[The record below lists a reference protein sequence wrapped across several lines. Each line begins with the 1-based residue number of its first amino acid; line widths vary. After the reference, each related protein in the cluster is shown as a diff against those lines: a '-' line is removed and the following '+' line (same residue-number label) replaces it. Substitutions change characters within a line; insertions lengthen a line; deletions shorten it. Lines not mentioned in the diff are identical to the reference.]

1 MSEAVVQ
8 WLNEIKSLQQ
18 QLAQTQV
25 ALEASEASGHKW
37 RQLYEAEAQQRRQD
51 VQSAQQTIQAGQAQ
65 VARLKAPP
73 ASFADAAQA
82 NSEVVE
88 QVAQITNPA
97 ELKARLVEMW
107 SARDRLAQ
115 SLQAEQ
121 IAHAKTRKD
130 LTTALADSMEVLKQ
144 RGPMAEDR
152 SPLISPDPTALT
164 PAPTASADA
173 WDTALDWTKIP

>member
-18 QLAQTQV
+18 QLAQTQL
-25 ALEASEASGHKW
+25 ALEASAASGHKW
-37 RQLYEAEAQQRRQD
+37 RQLYEAEAQQHRQD

-73 ASFADAAQA
+73 TSLAAAAQA
-82 NSEVVE
+82 NAEVAE
-88 QVAQITNPA
+88 QVAQITNPG

-121 IAHAKTRKD
+121 IAHAKTRRD
-130 LTTALADSMEVLKQ
+130 LTTALADSMEVLKRQ
-144 RGPMAEDR
+144 GPAADGR
-152 SPLISPDPTALT
+152 SLISSPDPTV
-164 PAPTASADA
+164 PTASADA

>member
-8 WLNEIKSLQQ
+8 WLNEIKSLRQ
-18 QLAQTQV
+18 QLAEAQAALAV
-25 ALEASEASGHKW
+25 AEASGHKW

-51 VQSAQQTIQAGQAQ
+51 VQSAQQTIQANQAQ
-65 VARLKAPP
+65 VERLKAPP
-73 ASFADAAQA
+73 ATLADAAQA
-82 NSEVVE
+82 NSEVAE

-115 SLQAEQ
+115 ALQAEQ

-130 LTTALADSMEVLKQ
+130 LTTALADSMEVLKR
-144 RGPMAEDR
+144 RGPVAAEGR
-152 SPLISPDPTALT
+152 SATLSSPTPPDPT
-164 PAPTASADA
+164 ADA